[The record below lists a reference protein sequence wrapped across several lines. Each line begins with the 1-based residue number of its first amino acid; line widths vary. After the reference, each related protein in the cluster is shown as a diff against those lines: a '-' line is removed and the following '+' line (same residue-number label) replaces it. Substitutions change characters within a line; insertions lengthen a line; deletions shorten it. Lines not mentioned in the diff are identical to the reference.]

1 MEIPK
6 ARPRVYIEIIETLR
20 GVASLGVVLY
30 HFANSTL
37 PTIKPNPI
45 GSYFEWAKLGIP
57 MFFIISAY
65 IIPYSMYSSGYT
77 IKDGWKFMIRRLARI
92 GPPSWLAILLM
103 AGVYYGAVWM
113 NGHPIEGMTWPG
125 AHFGTILANLFYSF
139 TLFDTGMYIE
149 VYWTLEI
156 EFQFYIFIALMFPV
170 ILKNTG
176 NLTQLSILLLLLS
189 LTYYIPGHRVL
200 FFRDNAFFILGI
212 LLFLYKM
219 ELLPRPWF
227 IYAML
232 SAILMCYIQ
241 HGVYGTAG
249 SLIALL
255 AIAFVKFSHPFT
267 NFLGMISY
275 SLYITHHFSGVV
287 AEFLLRNI
295 TGHDVSDPVKIL
307 MLLIYTAISIAFAYV
322 FYLVIEKPFIRI
334 SHQLFNKKKK
344 QTT

>member
-6 ARPRVYIEIIETLR
+6 ARPRVYIEIIESLR

-77 IKDGWKFMIRRLARI
+77 LSDGWKFMIKRLARI

-103 AGVYYGAVWM
+103 AMVYYGAVWM
-113 NGHPIEGMTWPG
+113 KGKPIEGMTWPG
-125 AHFGTILANLFYSF
+125 AHIGTILANLFYSF

-156 EFQFYIFIALMFPV
+156 EFQFYIFIALLFPV
-170 ILKNTG
+170 ILKSTG
-176 NLTQLSILLLLLS
+176 NLTQLSVILLLLS

-232 SAILMCYIQ
+232 TAILMCYIQ

-255 AIAFVKFSHPFT
+255 AIAFVKFSNPIT

-287 AEFLLRNI
+287 AEYLLRNI
-295 TGHDVSDPVKIL
+295 TGYEVSDPVKVA
-307 MLLIYTAISIAFAYV
+307 MLIIYTAIAIAFAYV
-322 FYLVIEKPFIRI
+322 FYLIIEKPFIKI
-334 SHQLFNKKKK
+334 SHRLFTNNKK
-344 QTT
+344 